1 MNFQPIDYLND
12 LNLNFDILSPNI
24 ETNDLDL
31 FSDSNFLNYELNEP
45 VKSNVPSGVE
55 SSVVSPSESSVVP
68 IKVEPMINEQVP
80 TSDFVKIEANEHQD
94 VAVTASL
101 NDKRKRN
108 TAASARFR
116 IKKKLKEQQMD
127 TELKRLTDKVVN
139 LEKTLKQLNM
149 ENKCLKSLILQKND
163 EKNQQLLQSIKS
175 RSIMDSSNTFQY
187 TN

>member
-45 VKSNVPSGVE
+45 VKTNAPTGVE
-55 SSVVSPSESSVVP
+55 SSAVSPSESGVAP
-68 IKVEPMINEQVP
+68 IKVEPMISEQIP
-80 TSDFVKIEANEHQD
+80 SGDSVKAEANEHQD
-94 VAVTASL
+94 PAATASL

-127 TELKRLTDKVVN
+127 MELKRLSEKVVS